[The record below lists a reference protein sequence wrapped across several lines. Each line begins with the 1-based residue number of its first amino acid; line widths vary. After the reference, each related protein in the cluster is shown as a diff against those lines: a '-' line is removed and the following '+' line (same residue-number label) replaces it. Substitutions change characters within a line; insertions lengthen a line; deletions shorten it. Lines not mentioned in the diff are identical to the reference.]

1 MSKYSNDF
9 KLKVV
14 EFYLKENRGIRYVA
28 DYFNISSKE
37 SIYFLYFAL
46 TYVALIYKKIFFMK
60 IHFLLYFIILLQITD
75 TIFWKT
81 IKLKI

>member
-14 EFYLKENRGIRYVA
+14 EFYLKENRGIRFVA

-37 SIYFLYFAL
+37 S
-46 TYVALIYKKIFFMK
+46 VRRWVKKYEK
-60 IHFLLYFIILLQITD
+60 HGAS
-75 TIFWKT
+75 KRACAS
-81 IKLKI
+81 